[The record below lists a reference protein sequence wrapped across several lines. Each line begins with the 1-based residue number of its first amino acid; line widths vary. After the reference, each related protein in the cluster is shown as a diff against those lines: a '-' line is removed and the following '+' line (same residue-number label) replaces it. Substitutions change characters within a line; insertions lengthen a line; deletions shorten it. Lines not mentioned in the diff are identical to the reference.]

1 MKAFGLILAVAILMF
16 GFSAPEK
23 ETVFKGRVILN
34 SQDIDYS
41 SVFIIEFRM
50 GASIIARAG
59 VKRDSTY
66 EINVKTNKTF
76 DVYYH
81 GVSIPLTYQ
90 QTVDSTSEDTI
101 LLNLRIPKDYKF
113 LSGKAICPK
122 CSKYDQTIPISY
134 GLKEKIVYVRRI
146 NKKGDTKSTTDYKNE
161 YYDGGCTTSD
171 IAAKYHCKRDKI
183 EF

>member
-1 MKAFGLILAVAILMF
+1 M
-16 GFSAPEK
+16 
-23 ETVFKGRVILN
+23 
-34 SQDIDYS
+34 
-41 SVFIIEFRM
+41 FIIMECL
-50 GASIIARAG
+50 
-59 VKRDSTY
+59 
-66 EINVKTNKTF
+66 
-76 DVYYH
+76 YH
-81 GVSIPLTYQ
+81 VTYQ
-90 QTVDSTSEDTI
+90 KTIEPSSEDTI
-101 LLNLRIPKDYKF
+101 LLNLEIPKDYKF

-122 CSKYDQTIPISY
+122 CSKYDQTIPINY

>member
-1 MKAFGLILAVAILMF
+1 MKSFGLIIAFAFLMF

-41 SVFIIEFRM
+41 SIFIIEFRM
-50 GASIIARAG
+50 GSTVIAETG
-59 VKRDSTY
+59 IHKDGTY
-66 EINVKTNKTF
+66 EINVKTNKAV
-76 DVYYH
+76 DVYYR
-81 GVSIPLTYQ
+81 GISIPRTYQ
-90 QTVDSTSEDTI
+90 QTTEPTSEDTI
-101 LLNLRIPKDYKF
+101 LLDLTIPKDYKF

-122 CSKYDQTIPISY
+122 CSKHDQTIPISY
-134 GLKEKIVYVRRI
+134 GLKAKVVYVKRI
-146 NKKGDTKSTTDYKNE
+146 HKKADTTLTTDYKNE